1 MIPRWIRTFS
11 AAAFFITHAAQAV
24 TTPEALVTA
33 LDNYPHAVQKDLEE
47 SDVIDHEI
55 GLGAIQKFSGAWQ
68 FEKSE
73 RVSGHLSRY
82 TWQITDGFSSNEVM
96 NEFIGKLL
104 QIEGSKKLFSCDGR
118 SCGHAA
124 QWANKVFNQR
134 ILYGRQDLQRYR
146 VFSISGDPEYRLVV
160 YSGSRTS
167 DRHYL
172 HIDLLR
178 LSAGDDDGTAE
189 ALDAVASAE

>member
-1 MIPRWIRTFS
+1 MIPRWIKTFS
-11 AAAFFITHAAQAV
+11 AAAFFIAHAAQAV
-24 TTPEALVTA
+24 TTPEALVAA
-33 LDNYPHAVQKDLEE
+33 LDNYPHAIQKDLDEV
-47 SDVIDHEI
+47 DVVDHEI

-82 TWQITDGFSSNEVM
+82 TWQIIDGFSSNEVM

-104 QIEGSKKLFSCDGR
+104 QIEGSKILFSCDGR

-124 QWANKVFNQR
+124 QWANRVFNQR

-146 VFSISGDPEYRLVV
+146 VFAVAGNPEYRLVV

-172 HIDLLR
+172 HIDVLR
-178 LSAGDDDGTAE
+178 LAADGETVEAVNAE
-189 ALDAVASAE
+189 AGAE